1 MPSDLTIPQ
10 RVTLLTESG
19 QSNQMVRVFPAINRR
34 VLFFLSFLFLSLSF
48 LFFFFFFFFE
58 GGGKPGKKIKAAILC
73 SHCHNPKFAFKTE
86 EDLELK

>member
-34 VLFFLSFLFLSLSF
+34 ILFFLSFLFLSLSF
-48 LFFFFFFFFE
+48 LFFLLFFLE
-58 GGGKPGKKIKAAILC
+58 GGGKPGKKLKLLFYAPIAITPSLLLRQ
-73 SHCHNPKFAFKTE
+73 KRI
-86 EDLELK
+86 

>member
-34 VLFFLSFLFLSLSF
+34 ILFFLSFLFLSLSF
-48 LFFFFFFFFE
+48 LFFLLFFLE
-58 GGGKPGKKIKAAILC
+58 GGGSREK
-73 SHCHNPKFAFKTE
+73 N
-86 EDLELK
+86 